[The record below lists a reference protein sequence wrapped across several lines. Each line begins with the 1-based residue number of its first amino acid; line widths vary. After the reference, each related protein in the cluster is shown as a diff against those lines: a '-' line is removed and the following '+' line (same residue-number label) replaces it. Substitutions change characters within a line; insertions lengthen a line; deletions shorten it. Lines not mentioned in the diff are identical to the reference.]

1 MITGDRSSAPTDC
14 RWAVDISD
22 SKGVKKLSDIKLTK
36 EKMHT
41 FSGHEKIGTFK
52 AGEKLTEFG
61 EKQNSANEALAA
73 NVNDLIKRVCAL
85 EDKQIQNEDIMR
97 KIANELATFKKELD
111 RVRLTEKLNSG
122 AIERLDRAIKLSK
135 GDGK

>member
-1 MITGDRSSAPTDC
+1 M
-14 RWAVDISD
+14 
-22 SKGVKKLSDIKLTK
+22 SDIKLTK

-61 EKQNSANEALAA
+61 EKQNNANELLAA

-85 EDKQIQNEDIMR
+85 EDKQLRNEEVMR
-97 KIANELATFKKELD
+97 RIANELAEFKKELD
-111 RVRLTEKLNSG
+111 RVRLSEKLNSG
-122 AIERLDRAIKLSK
+122 AIERLDRAVKLAE

>member
-1 MITGDRSSAPTDC
+1 M
-14 RWAVDISD
+14 
-22 SKGVKKLSDIKLTK
+22 KLTN

-41 FSGHEKIGTFK
+41 FSGHEKISTFK

-61 EKQNSANEALAA
+61 EKQNNANELLAL
-73 NVNDLIKRVCAL
+73 NINDLIKRVCAL

-97 KIANELATFKKELD
+97 KIANELAAFKKELD

-122 AIERLDRAIKLSK
+122 AIERLDRAVKLAE